1 MNLNLTYGM
10 ALSWK
15 KISSKIK
22 ANLDNIDE
30 VFNAPVI
37 PNYISKKA
45 QEKPSEDEYSIDD
58 SDEEPAQKSNKL
70 VKRLT
75 GLKSSNKNFVP
86 GSQSHSK

>member
-1 MNLNLTYGM
+1 M

-30 VFNAPVI
+30 IFNAPVI
-37 PNYISKKA
+37 PNYIKKA
-45 QEKPSEDEYSIDD
+45 QEKPSEDEYSFED
-58 SDEEPAQKSNKL
+58 SDEEPVQKSNKL

-75 GLKSSNKNFVP
+75 GLRSSNKNIVP